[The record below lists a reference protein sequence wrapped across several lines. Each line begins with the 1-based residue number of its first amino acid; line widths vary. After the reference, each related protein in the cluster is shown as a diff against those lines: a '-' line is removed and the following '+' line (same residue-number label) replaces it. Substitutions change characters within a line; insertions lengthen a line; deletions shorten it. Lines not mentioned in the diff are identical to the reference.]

1 MKLLI
6 TGANGFIGRNLT
18 AHLARREGVEILPCD
33 ISTPPAELKTFLSTC
48 DGVFHLAGVNRPQQ
62 IDEFERGNAGFTEEL
77 CRSLETMGRKPF
89 FIMTSSIQAEMD
101 NPYGI
106 SKRHAEKA
114 LEGFSQRTGAPA
126 VIYRLTN
133 VFGKWCRPNYNSAVA
148 TFCHNIAR
156 DLPITVSDAAREV
169 RLVYIDDVIAALLSY
184 LDRPPVGLERRQ
196 SLPEYTITL
205 GHLVETV
212 QAFRASRQTLRLP
225 DMADEFVRKL
235 YATYLSYLETDG
247 FAYSLEQR
255 TDARGVLAEFVKQP
269 HVGQMFV
276 SRTHP
281 GITRGNHYHHTKVEK
296 FLVLE
301 GEAVIRFRP
310 IAGGEVVE
318 YRMSGRDFKVVD
330 IPPGYTHAIENVGPT
345 EMIVLF
351 WASEVFDPSAP
362 DTYALNVKGELE

>member
-33 ISTPPAELKTFLSTC
+33 IATPPAVLQAFLKIC

-62 IDEFERGNAGFTEEL
+62 IDEFERGNAGFTKEL
-77 CRSLETMGRKPF
+77 CRSLEAMGRKPF

-106 SKRHAEKA
+106 SKKNAEQA

-126 VIYRLTN
+126 VIFRLTN

-156 DLPITVSDAAREV
+156 DLPITVSDATREV
-169 RLVYIDDVIAALLSY
+169 RLVYIDDVIATLLRY

-196 SLPEYTITL
+196 SHPEYAITL
-205 GHLVETV
+205 GNLVETV

-225 DMADEFVRKL
+225 DMYDEFVRKL
-235 YATYLSYLETDG
+235 YATYLSYLENDG
-247 FAYSLEQR
+247 FAYSLEQQ

-276 SRTHP
+276 SRTYP

-301 GEAVIRFRP
+301 GEAVIRFRH
-310 IAGGEVVE
+310 IAEGNVVE
-318 YRMSGRDFKVVD
+318 YRITGGDFKVVD
-330 IPPGYTHAIENVGPT
+330 IPPGYTHAIENVGST

-362 DTYALNVKGELE
+362 DTYALNVEGELK